1 MDKKTLKEAL
11 FNTCQ
16 FRIDKKIKDLHN
28 AWTNQQQALSS
39 ETKSSAGDKHETGR
53 AMVQLEMEKIG
64 RQILEFEQMKLS
76 MGKLDLSF
84 SALSRMGSVVK
95 TNSIHYFIGIG
106 MGKIEIAKEL
116 YYAVSPNA
124 PIGKMLL
131 GKKAK
136 DSILFQGNTI
146 EIQEVF

>member
-1 MDKKTLKEAL
+1 MDQKALKKEL

-16 FRIDKKIKDLHN
+16 FRLDKKIKELRN
-28 AWTNQQQALSS
+28 ALVNQQEALLS

-64 RQILEFEQMKLS
+64 KQTLEFEQMKFS
-76 MGKLDLSF
+76 IGKLDLSF
-84 SALSRMGSVVK
+84 SSMIRMGSVVN
-95 TNSIHYFIGIG
+95 TNQSNYFIALGL
-106 MGKIEIAKEL
+106 GKIEIAKEL
-116 YYAVSPNA
+116 YYAVSPSS
-124 PIGKMLL
+124 PIGKRLL

-136 DSILFQGNTI
+136 DSILFQGYTI

>member
-1 MDKKTLKEAL
+1 MDQKALKKEL

-16 FRIDKKIKDLHN
+16 FRLDKKIKELRN
-28 AWTNQQQALSS
+28 ALVNQQEALLS

-64 RQILEFEQMKLS
+64 KQTLEFEQMKFS
-76 MGKLDLSF
+76 IGKLDLSF
-84 SALSRMGSVVK
+84 SSMIRMGSVVN
-95 TNSIHYFIGIG
+95 TNQSNYFIAL
-106 MGKIEIAKEL
+106 EIAKEL
-116 YYAVSPNA
+116 YYAVSPSS
-124 PIGKMLL
+124 PIGKRLL

-136 DSILFQGNTI
+136 DSILFQGYTI

>member
-1 MDKKTLKEAL
+1 MDHKALKKEL

-16 FRIDKKIKDLHN
+16 FRLDKKIKDLRN
-28 AWTNQQQALSS
+28 AWVNQQEALLS

-64 RQILEFEQMKLS
+64 KQMLEFQQMKFCL
-76 MGKLDLSF
+76 GKLDLSF
-84 SALSRMGSVVK
+84 SSMIRMGSVVK
-95 TNSIHYFIGIG
+95 TNQSNYFIAIG
-106 MGKIEIAKEL
+106 LGKIEIAKEL
-116 YYAVSPNA
+116 YYAVSPSS

-131 GKKAK
+131 GKKVK
-136 DSILFQGNTI
+136 DSILFQGNKM

>member
-1 MDKKTLKEAL
+1 MDLKAVKKEL

-16 FRIDKKIKDLHN
+16 FRLDKKIKDVRIALMH
-28 AWTNQQQALSS
+28 QQESLLS

-64 RQILEFEQMKLS
+64 KQTLEFEQMKFS

-84 SALSRMGSVVK
+84 SALIRMGSVVK
-95 TNSIHYFIGIG
+95 TNQVHYFIAIG

-116 YYAVSPNA
+116 YYAVSPSS

-136 DSILFQGNTI
+136 DSILFQGNTM